1 MSFDH
6 LAREIAREDDVLAIV
21 HRRDDARVLTAALDQ
36 RLGNEATLHLSALMC
51 AEHRS
56 QILAEIKARKQ
67 RGEPVR
73 LVATQ
78 LVEAGVD
85 LDFAVVYRALGG
97 LDALAQA
104 AGRCNREGRLA
115 GLGELRVFV
124 APTKP
129 PRGVPQAA
137 LQITQDMLRGDAAL
151 DLYAPA
157 VFKTYFSLLSGP
169 GSSRPRKQR
178 PLTGGE

>member
-1 MSFDH
+1 MLEPILDGLHTLVRDFGASIVICTATQPAFGRASWLPVGFEGVREIVPPGVRAFDRLRRVRTRWPGSTEPVSYDD
-6 LAREIAREDDVLAIV
+6 LADEIARERDVLAIV

-56 QILAEIKARKQ
+56 GVLAEIKARKQ

-85 LDFAVVYRALGG
+85 LDFAVVYRAL
-97 LDALAQA
+97 
-104 AGRCNREGRLA
+104 
-115 GLGELRVFV
+115 
-124 APTKP
+124 
-129 PRGVPQAA
+129 
-137 LQITQDMLRGDAAL
+137 
-151 DLYAPA
+151 
-157 VFKTYFSLLSGP
+157 
-169 GSSRPRKQR
+169 
-178 PLTGGE
+178 